1 MVRAGSSYA
10 LREGARAD
18 DVMTSTPKR
27 TLHELEEARPG
38 KRFQGLYRKRQR
50 SRHAKGMNVAFNL
63 GGLVVVGI
71 GIATYPIPV
80 IPSEI
85 VILIGLAL
93 ISQGSMRGAKL
104 LDGTEV
110 RLRRWFAPALK
121 LWRRLPK
128 WARRTLAIAWVVAVS
143 GLSYWAYRALAD

>member
-1 MVRAGSSYA
+1 
-10 LREGARAD
+10 
-18 DVMTSTPKR
+18 MTASPKK
-27 TLHELEEARPG
+27 TLHQLEKAPPG
-38 KRFQGLYRKRQR
+38 ERFQRLYRQRQK
-50 SRHAKGMNVAFNL
+50 SRHAKGMNVAFNV
-63 GGLVVVGI
+63 GGLVVIGI
-71 GIATYPIPV
+71 GVVTYPIPV

-85 VILIGLAL
+85 VILLGLAL
-93 ISQGSMRGAKL
+93 ISQGSRRGARF

>member
-1 MVRAGSSYA
+1 
-10 LREGARAD
+10 
-18 DVMTSTPKR
+18 MTSTPKK
-27 TLHELEEARPG
+27 TLRELEEARPG
-38 KRFQGLYRKRQR
+38 RRFQGLYRKRQR
-50 SRHAKGMNVAFNL
+50 SRHAKGMNVAVNL

-93 ISQGSMRGAKL
+93 ISQGSMRGARL

-121 LWRRLPK
+121 LWRRLPT
-128 WARRTLAIAWVVAVS
+128 WARRALAVVWVVTIS
-143 GLSYWAYRALAD
+143 GLSYWAYRALSD

>member
-1 MVRAGSSYA
+1 MTDTPKKA
-10 LREGARAD
+10 LRE
-18 DVMTSTPKR
+18 
-27 TLHELEEARPG
+27 LEKAAPG
-38 KRFQGLYRKRQR
+38 ERFQGLYRKRQR
-50 SRHAKGMNVAFNL
+50 ARHARGMNVAFNL

-93 ISQGSMRGAKL
+93 ISQGSMRGAKV
-104 LDGTEV
+104 LDGAEV

-128 WARRTLAIAWVVAVS
+128 WMRRALAVGWVVAVS
-143 GLSYWAYRALAD
+143 ALSYWLYRKIAD

>member
-1 MVRAGSSYA
+1 
-10 LREGARAD
+10 
-18 DVMTSTPKR
+18 MTSTPKK
-27 TLHELEEARPG
+27 TLHELERAPPG
-38 KRFQGLYRKRQR
+38 ERFQRLYRKRQR

-63 GGLVVVGI
+63 GGLVVVAI

-85 VILIGLAL
+85 VILVGLAL
-93 ISQGSMRGAKL
+93 ISQGSIHGAKL
-104 LDGTEV
+104 LDRTEV

-121 LWRRLPK
+121 LWRRLPR
-128 WARRTLAIAWVVAVS
+128 WARRILAIAWVCVVS